1 MSDSSPPTVIASRPP
16 QTRRPTVALGVTGSI
31 AAFKA
36 IEIARLLLQQGV
48 RVLPVLT
55 RSGARFVGPIAF
67 TGLCGEPARMDMWDE
82 SFAGELHVHLATEAD
97 LVLIAPSTADV
108 LARFAMGRADDLLT
122 ALVLCA
128 RGPVVAAPAMH
139 PRMWAQPATQR
150 NIRTLKADGRI
161 ELVGPVVGPVANGEV
176 GMGRMA
182 EPQDIVAAVMARLT
196 PQDLGELHI
205 VVTAGPTVEDIDP
218 VRFLSNRSTGRMG
231 FSVARRAAVRG
242 ARVTLIAGPTE
253 LPTPTG
259 VSRVD
264 VRSAFEMRDALREAL
279 GEKLDR
285 ADALVMSA
293 AVGDYRP
300 AQRHEEKIKRSVDA
314 ISIDLVPNP
323 DLLAELGA
331 LRTGP
336 RPVLVGF
343 AVETETAEGI
353 VDAARAKLERKRVD
367 FVVGNAASVAFGSD
381 TNQAVL
387 VGADG
392 VDQLPLMAKDALA
405 DRILDRIR
413 TSLAKRSP

>member
-1 MSDSSPPTVIASRPP
+1 
-16 QTRRPTVALGVTGSI
+16 
-31 AAFKA
+31 
-36 IEIARLLLQQGV
+36 
-48 RVLPVLT
+48 
-55 RSGARFVGPIAF
+55 
-67 TGLCGEPARMDMWDE
+67 
-82 SFAGELHVHLATEAD
+82 
-97 LVLIAPSTADV
+97 
-108 LARFAMGRADDLLT
+108 
-122 ALVLCA
+122 
-128 RGPVVAAPAMH
+128 
-139 PRMWAQPATQR
+139 
-150 NIRTLKADGRI
+150 
-161 ELVGPVVGPVANGEV
+161 
-176 GMGRMA
+176 
-182 EPQDIVAAVMARLT
+182 
-196 PQDLGELHI
+196 
-205 VVTAGPTVEDIDP
+205 
-218 VRFLSNRSTGRMG
+218 
-231 FSVARRAAVRG
+231 
-242 ARVTLIAGPTE
+242 VTLIAGPTE